1 MIDDIDRKIL
11 HEVQLNN
18 QQTSADLSERIG
30 LSATSI
36 QRRLNRLR
44 SDRTIKSDVSIVSN
58 HSVGRPLI
66 MMISVQLERERSDI
80 IDRFKKSVR
89 DAPEVMSA
97 YYVTG
102 ESDFILIVSA
112 KDMEDYEE
120 FTRKFFYDNPNIK
133 GFKTT
138 VVMDQIKASFFVPT
152 LK

>member
-18 QQTSADLSERIG
+18 QQTSAELSDRIG

-44 SDRTIKSDVSIVSN
+44 ADKIIESDVSIVSN
-58 HSVGRPLI
+58 QSVGRPMI
-66 MMISVQLERERSDI
+66 MMIAVQLERERSDI
-80 IDRFKKSVR
+80 IDRFKQSVR

-112 KDMEDYEE
+112 KDMDDYEE
-120 FTRKFFYDNPNIK
+120 FTRSFFYDNLDIK

-138 VVMDQIKASFFVPT
+138 VVIDQIKASFFVPT
-152 LK
+152 